1 MRAFLRF
8 SLAAFGL
15 LLLSA
20 LHIGLAFILP
30 YPLSKLN
37 IIFVL
42 LIILLFWWDSGYI
55 IWLSFFAN
63 FIIELYA
70 TTPFG
75 ILLFSGTISMLVA
88 FWLYK
93 YLFTN
98 RSWYAAAGLGFLTII
113 IYRAL
118 YLLGLLFCEVI
129 GAVAVWPWQNILMT
143 LVWELVFSV
152 PTVALFYFIISRFS
166 RELKTA
172 RVGSTLFK
180 V

>member
-1 MRAFLRF
+1 MRLFLRL

-15 LLLSA
+15 ILLSA
-20 LHIGLAFILP
+20 FHIGIAFILP
-30 YPLSKLN
+30 YPWSKLN

-55 IWLSFFAN
+55 IWLSFFTN
-63 FIIELYA
+63 LIIELYA

-75 ILLFSGTISMLVA
+75 ILLFSGTISMLAA

-113 IYRAL
+113 IYRVF
-118 YLLGLLFCEVI
+118 YLLGFLFPKI
-129 GAVAVWPWQNILMT
+129 TGMVAVWPWQNILIT
-143 LVWELVFSV
+143 LVWELIFSV
-152 PTVALFYFIISRFS
+152 PAVALLYFVISRFS
-166 RELKTA
+166 RKLKTA
-172 RVGSTLFK
+172 RVKSALFK